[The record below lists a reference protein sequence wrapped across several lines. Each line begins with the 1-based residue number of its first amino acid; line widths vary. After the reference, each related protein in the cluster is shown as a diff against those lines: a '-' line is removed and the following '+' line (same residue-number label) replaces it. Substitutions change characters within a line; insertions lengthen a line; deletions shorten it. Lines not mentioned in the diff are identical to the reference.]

1 MADVCPGNSDSSV
14 ESDRDSLEEKLLT
27 VRLKESLEP
36 LGMKEGGPARPWR
49 QETAMQGWLWGSS
62 GEPFLI
68 VLWAVW
74 LLGV

>member
-1 MADVCPGNSDSSV
+1 MSDVFPRNSDSSV
-14 ESDRDSLEEKLLT
+14 ESDRDPLEEKLL
-27 VRLKESLEP
+27 VLKLKKSLEP
-36 LGMKEGGPARPWR
+36 LGMKAGDYA
-49 QETAMQGWLWGSS
+49 TQGWLWGTS